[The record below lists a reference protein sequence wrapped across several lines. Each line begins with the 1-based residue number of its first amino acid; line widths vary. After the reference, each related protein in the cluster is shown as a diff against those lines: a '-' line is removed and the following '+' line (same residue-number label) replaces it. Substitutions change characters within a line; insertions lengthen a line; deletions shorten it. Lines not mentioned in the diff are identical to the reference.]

1 MQVHRLS
8 DIGIIVYV
16 YNIHT
21 TWLFFLRLCKIEHV
35 LLQQLLWSQKNK
47 LCRSQTLSK
56 CMQFEK
62 NKNKRERLLGV
73 VVAAFALPH

>member
-35 LLQQLLWSQKNK
+35 LLQQLLWSQKTNYAEAK
-47 LCRSQTLSK
+47 
-56 CMQFEK
+56 
-62 NKNKRERLLGV
+62 
-73 VVAAFALPH
+73 P